1 MMMTIIPP
9 LLFYQVYHLWE
20 YKLDKKNYNS
30 LFGTCKHKILLTSSK
45 DVLFQVPGQVR
56 ENHVRVENYVQSVI
70 ANYSAEDFRRIYR
83 LTDQCFKELCRVL
96 SACPEM
102 QVRSPQFGG
111 PERVSFEKT
120 VLIALRYLGH
130 TGNIRLISDIFNVS
144 DSTVITCRD
153 KVISALAS
161 IKDKYICWPLD
172 AASQANVSQKFED
185 KKGFPGVIGAI
196 DGDGAYPI
204 KKWLLTPYRDTGNLN
219 AEQRR
224 FNYVHSSTRTV
235 IERAFGILKGRFKKL
250 QFIEVKKIQSACDV
264 ITACCVL
271 QNFCIMFGD
280 TGEDFID
287 DAQNQELN
295 TCNNQPLNDVD
306 GLSKRDRIARSLITE
321 DFQTTDETICNE
333 RGDELATQ
341 VTGRLEFARDLH
353 AADANYHQSCG
364 VNFRTN
370 KHVPQAFS
378 PPS

>member
-1 MMMTIIPP
+1 MF
-9 LLFYQVYHLWE
+9 LNVSFR
-20 YKLDKKNYNS
+20 
-30 LFGTCKHKILLTSSK
+30 
-45 DVLFQVPGQVR
+45 VR

-144 DSTVITCRD
+144 DSTVITCRGR
-153 KVISALAS
+153 VISALAS
-161 IKDKYICWPLD
+161 IKDEYICWPLD

-196 DGDGAYPI
+196 DGTHIRINAPKEHGQSYVNRKNYHSIILQAVCLPNMKFSHIYSGWPGSVHDSRVLKNSELWENGEVACQSNHILGDGAYPI

-295 TCNNQPLNDVD
+295 ACNNQPLNDVD
-306 GLSKRDRIARSLITE
+306 GLSKRDRIARSLM
-321 DFQTTDETICNE
+321 
-333 RGDELATQ
+333 
-341 VTGRLEFARDLH
+341 
-353 AADANYHQSCG
+353 
-364 VNFRTN
+364 
-370 KHVPQAFS
+370 
-378 PPS
+378 